1 MADNALFT
9 RKSLLHHVS
18 RVASLPTL
26 SDEKAEYVGYALA
39 GLAFSIWTNDDD
51 DNDDVNKSLSR
62 VWQGHAMVLV
72 GVTAY
77 VEETL
82 VTLPS
87 ADRQV
92 LLSCFRQL
100 FVRTLGSPATSPLV
114 KQTVASAIVR
124 IGWSVDVESQRI
136 FVVQS
141 LLLRTIQLLPIDS
154 NIASTMLLSTV
165 DLGTSI
171 RDATTHAAIASTL
184 LSRLPH
190 VQGRGALHLL
200 LALESLVTAAP
211 AIAWDVDVN
220 LVGVLALVVA
230 KLAAVDQ
237 AILLRV
243 LRVVLNA
250 APAPGSPRHVYAEV
264 LFAPLL
270 QLLPA
275 SASHLQQLQHVT
287 SHVPFQPRPP
297 PDAAAPTSTLSLASL
312 ISPHVSLV
320 HLLSSSVAVH
330 SHHAEAWLDAA
341 TRHLTSSVDL
351 PFDPDAV
358 LVTCAL
364 LFHPSPAVQD
374 AAIAAAKASV
384 LAWPAAGRMLVPC
397 IVYALAIP
405 RPSSSSVLALLHV
418 LLAAATDSDCMKT
431 ILKTIHAFADVPST
445 KALAL
450 RLLYQV
456 WTLESR
462 VYPRLEEMLA
472 TSTTSNDEADVEW
485 QVCQL
490 YTILQ
495 LCQVRGDLGLNF
507 IATIQ
512 QSLEHALPSVAAM
525 AVACV
530 RALCVGD
537 CLDFAAACKILAT
550 KQRKKKP
557 PFLDQLWAFATAAHP
572 SVRLAAVE
580 ALTQFPLHWI
590 GLKAE
595 SAADLNAAPSEAEDA
610 EVEQAIDRLLL
621 VMTDEVDPD
630 VRQAIDRLVERVGQ
644 DEAKLPRKRF
654 VAERTSTGA
663 TREMRNLLPTHSHLR
678 LLYSDTVPR
687 MLRQALAGAVLTS
700 FVSPT
705 VDDSVRKRKDKLIK
719 HMHAMWEDATALKS
733 QLREDAGTS
742 ECNAEWPL
750 QLALVVGW
758 EQFTAQYLSLRHEL
772 DDALRPGA
780 SDDND
785 RGIERLA
792 VDLVAQVADA
802 SSPSSS
808 PNDLLMLG
816 VLARRLPSE
825 LHVLSNHIV
834 ELLLR
839 SLSLS
844 LVKSSDG
851 QAASAVDGPHN
862 AIVALGLAA
871 QGALGLHE
879 HRVDEIAD
887 KLVGILRSPDDA
899 ALAPACLLALGH
911 VVQSLMFKQ
920 IAPELMRRLFATL
933 VRHLVEAT
941 VVVVVVGGEEVDIST
956 DLNVIPNNI
965 TDLATRSNPNKAK
978 ISAAV
983 TALALAS
990 EGCMV
995 AQQPQWLMGLREL
1008 LLALYAKGFS
1018 EVLTALPV
1026 VLLQCLQFDLIG
1038 WKQVDSFV
1046 DLCVAGLDDPEALV
1060 ALPYLLCRTQPLGHV
1075 VTSPDV
1081 TSRKL
1086 LTRLMDVATDPS
1098 RQFTATARAYATLG
1112 LANLLG
1118 VGLAIDVRP
1127 TSWKG
1132 MLVSRVDAEKAIA
1145 CVTSLASLC
1154 PIQRVRIYA
1163 AWALGAIASVGT
1175 SGDATH
1181 VSGTGMDAGLQLPPS
1196 SITYKL
1202 LDHLRQVKQFSA
1214 ADANW
1219 VASALTGLAACQIPT
1234 FHYATLVQRLLK
1246 AGLGDDVALS
1256 VVSFAF
1262 RHCVQDPSLLSF
1274 VLEMTSPPRFQHLS
1288 PALQASFVRQ
1298 VPALAKLVPPTQ
1310 LHTILSALLVAIP
1323 RCRRHAGDESRRL
1336 FELMLEAIPAC
1347 ASAAASPAATAV
1359 CTDMLLDG
1367 VFAQMIA
1374 ATTSE
1379 TMSLLPLFRAFTVA
1393 VFKVDPKQQ
1402 QAKRRF
1408 IDLLRLHQQ
1417 PDHAAEDDAD
1427 GVAACV
1433 CLLELFHLG
1442 GVEPKELRGA
1452 VLPYLASCT
1461 TSSRSLIPVE
1471 TLVLHAAASLGQ
1483 LQPNDQLLWLL
1494 DLVNWIGL
1502 KLSSTS
1508 NATQTPSSG
1517 LLLVLLLGA
1526 LCVRWSPVASTQ
1538 AQWLWLSNPDQVPF
1552 VANVLPAAFAQVL
1565 VKLHA
1570 QVDAHAVRD
1579 LVSQLLV
1586 LVQQRPQQQTDT
1598 CSVHEAMVVYAYVVP
1613 QTQLCVDAAKFI
1625 DHFCS

>member
-351 PFDPDAV
+351 PPFDPDAV

-550 KQRKKKP
+550 KQRKKKVW
-557 PFLDQLWAFATAAHP
+557 Q
-572 SVRLAAVE
+572 
-580 ALTQFPLHWI
+580 
-590 GLKAE
+590 
-595 SAADLNAAPSEAEDA
+595 
-610 EVEQAIDRLLL
+610 
-621 VMTDEVDPD
+621 
-630 VRQAIDRLVERVGQ
+630 
-644 DEAKLPRKRF
+644 
-654 VAERTSTGA
+654 
-663 TREMRNLLPTHSHLR
+663 
-678 LLYSDTVPR
+678 
-687 MLRQALAGAVLTS
+687 
-700 FVSPT
+700 
-705 VDDSVRKRKDKLIK
+705 
-719 HMHAMWEDATALKS
+719 
-733 QLREDAGTS
+733 
-742 ECNAEWPL
+742 
-750 QLALVVGW
+750 
-758 EQFTAQYLSLRHEL
+758 
-772 DDALRPGA
+772 
-780 SDDND
+780 
-785 RGIERLA
+785 
-792 VDLVAQVADA
+792 
-802 SSPSSS
+802 
-808 PNDLLMLG
+808 
-816 VLARRLPSE
+816 
-825 LHVLSNHIV
+825 
-834 ELLLR
+834 
-839 SLSLS
+839 
-844 LVKSSDG
+844 
-851 QAASAVDGPHN
+851 
-862 AIVALGLAA
+862 
-871 QGALGLHE
+871 
-879 HRVDEIAD
+879 
-887 KLVGILRSPDDA
+887 
-899 ALAPACLLALGH
+899 
-911 VVQSLMFKQ
+911 
-920 IAPELMRRLFATL
+920 
-933 VRHLVEAT
+933 
-941 VVVVVVGGEEVDIST
+941 
-956 DLNVIPNNI
+956 
-965 TDLATRSNPNKAK
+965 
-978 ISAAV
+978 
-983 TALALAS
+983 
-990 EGCMV
+990 
-995 AQQPQWLMGLREL
+995 
-1008 LLALYAKGFS
+1008 
-1018 EVLTALPV
+1018 
-1026 VLLQCLQFDLIG
+1026 
-1038 WKQVDSFV
+1038 
-1046 DLCVAGLDDPEALV
+1046 
-1060 ALPYLLCRTQPLGHV
+1060 
-1075 VTSPDV
+1075 
-1081 TSRKL
+1081 
-1086 LTRLMDVATDPS
+1086 
-1098 RQFTATARAYATLG
+1098 
-1112 LANLLG
+1112 
-1118 VGLAIDVRP
+1118 
-1127 TSWKG
+1127 
-1132 MLVSRVDAEKAIA
+1132 
-1145 CVTSLASLC
+1145 
-1154 PIQRVRIYA
+1154 
-1163 AWALGAIASVGT
+1163 
-1175 SGDATH
+1175 
-1181 VSGTGMDAGLQLPPS
+1181 
-1196 SITYKL
+1196 
-1202 LDHLRQVKQFSA
+1202 
-1214 ADANW
+1214 
-1219 VASALTGLAACQIPT
+1219 
-1234 FHYATLVQRLLK
+1234 
-1246 AGLGDDVALS
+1246 
-1256 VVSFAF
+1256 
-1262 RHCVQDPSLLSF
+1262 
-1274 VLEMTSPPRFQHLS
+1274 
-1288 PALQASFVRQ
+1288 
-1298 VPALAKLVPPTQ
+1298 
-1310 LHTILSALLVAIP
+1310 
-1323 RCRRHAGDESRRL
+1323 
-1336 FELMLEAIPAC
+1336 
-1347 ASAAASPAATAV
+1347 
-1359 CTDMLLDG
+1359 
-1367 VFAQMIA
+1367 
-1374 ATTSE
+1374 
-1379 TMSLLPLFRAFTVA
+1379 
-1393 VFKVDPKQQ
+1393 
-1402 QAKRRF
+1402 
-1408 IDLLRLHQQ
+1408 
-1417 PDHAAEDDAD
+1417 
-1427 GVAACV
+1427 
-1433 CLLELFHLG
+1433 
-1442 GVEPKELRGA
+1442 
-1452 VLPYLASCT
+1452 
-1461 TSSRSLIPVE
+1461 
-1471 TLVLHAAASLGQ
+1471 
-1483 LQPNDQLLWLL
+1483 
-1494 DLVNWIGL
+1494 
-1502 KLSSTS
+1502 
-1508 NATQTPSSG
+1508 
-1517 LLLVLLLGA
+1517 
-1526 LCVRWSPVASTQ
+1526 
-1538 AQWLWLSNPDQVPF
+1538 
-1552 VANVLPAAFAQVL
+1552 
-1565 VKLHA
+1565 
-1570 QVDAHAVRD
+1570 
-1579 LVSQLLV
+1579 
-1586 LVQQRPQQQTDT
+1586 
-1598 CSVHEAMVVYAYVVP
+1598 
-1613 QTQLCVDAAKFI
+1613 
-1625 DHFCS
+1625 

>member
-287 SHVPFQPRPP
+287 SHVPFQPRP
-297 PDAAAPTSTLSLASL
+297 DAAAPTSTLSLASL

-320 HLLSSSVAVH
+320 HLLSSSVH

-341 TRHLTSSVDL
+341 TRHLTSSSVDPP

-530 RALCVGD
+530 RALCI
-537 CLDFAAACKILAT
+537 ACMDHPLYQEELCHLYGAGGSMVSG
-550 KQRKKKP
+550 KP

-678 LLYSDTVPR
+678 ALYTDTVPR

-719 HMHAMWEDATALKS
+719 HMQVMWEDATELKS

-792 VDLVAQVADA
+792 VNLVAQVADA

-825 LHVLSNHIV
+825 LHVLSNRIV

-879 HRVDEIAD
+879 HRVEEIAD

-911 VVQSLMFKQ
+911 VVQSLMVKQ
-920 IAPELMRRLFATL
+920 IAPELMRQLFATL

-941 VVVVVVGGEEVDIST
+941 VVVVEDIST

-965 TDLATRSNPNKAK
+965 TDLASRSNPNKAK

-1038 WKQVDSFV
+1038 WNQVDSFV

-1081 TSRKL
+1081 ASRKL

-1175 SGDATH
+1175 SGDAFQLK
-1181 VSGTGMDAGLQLPPS
+1181 SAGMDAGLQLPPS

-1202 LDHLRQVKQFSA
+1202 LDRLRQVKQFSA

-1219 VASALTGLAACQIPT
+1219 ISSTLTGLAACQIPT

-1310 LHTILSALLVAIP
+1310 LHMILSALLVAIP
-1323 RCRRHAGDESRRL
+1323 RCRRHAGDDSRRL
-1336 FELMLEAIPAC
+1336 FELMLEVIPAC

-1359 CTDMLLDG
+1359 CTDMLLDD
-1367 VFAQMIA
+1367 VFPQLIA

-1379 TMSLLPLFRAFTVA
+1379 TMSLLPLCRAFTVA

-1402 QAKRRF
+1402 QAKRSF

-1417 PDHAAEDDAD
+1417 PDHAAED
-1427 GVAACV
+1427 VAACV
-1433 CLLELFHLG
+1433 CLLELFRLG

-1452 VLPYLASCT
+1452 VLPYLASCA

-1502 KLSSTS
+1502 KLSST
-1508 NATQTPSSG
+1508 QTPSSG

-1526 LCVRWSPVASTQ
+1526 LCVRWSPVAATQ

-1570 QVDAHAVRD
+1570 QVDAHAARD

-1586 LVQQRPQQQTDT
+1586 LVQQRPQQRTDT